1 VQEKLPQGAA
11 AVLINQNHTY
21 PDLILPVDEF
31 ELQLYEEINGES
43 SVAEMMSTM
52 HKTRNRQKQSERVR
66 SLFERLW
73 WYDQVVFDTSRKR

>member
-1 VQEKLPQGAA
+1 MQEKLPQGAA

-21 PDLILPVDEF
+21 TDFILPVDEF
-31 ELQLYEEINGES
+31 ELQLYKGINGER

-52 HKTRNRQKQSERVR
+52 HKTGNRQKQSERVR

-73 WYDQVVFDTSRKR
+73 WYDQVVCDTSRKS